1 MNYRNPFLLIPKNMS
16 YRKGSLDKGLHLSK
30 PYCPYMPNERCQ
42 DGGLIWGEVICGC
55 RELFWDVPW
64 MSSSLPAWQCG
75 INPSSIFLGR
85 KLGTRDS
92 ELWRQLRRKQSQEK
106 ESEEG
111 SGTRDDCLSH
121 QKMLLNKQQVSSINK
136 ACGMQMRFFF
146 LLLFCW
152 LSSPKTPLRILIRN
166 AKINKS
172 PANPFLLLNK
182 GKVNIA
188 NWTYFIR
195 GCFVWAKKKRE
206 RKEKAICF
214 LAANTCLCW
223 ILVSN
228 LMTGALFLVCLEFRP
243 FDIWGERSQASRKA
257 RFGPCWAYSPL
268 SPVSKQEFFS
278 HPGND
283 DSELRGGDLQGIIYK
298 IKATWDKEEF

>member
-1 MNYRNPFLLIPKNMS
+1 MLNWVLA
-16 YRKGSLDKGLHLSK
+16 
-30 PYCPYMPNERCQ
+30 
-42 DGGLIWGEVICGC
+42 
-55 RELFWDVPW
+55 
-64 MSSSLPAWQCG
+64 SLPAWQWSV
-75 INPSSIFLGR
+75 NSSSIFLGR
-85 KLGTRDS
+85 KLETRDS
-92 ELWRQLRRKQSQEK
+92 ELWRQLRRKHSQEK

-111 SGTRDDCLSH
+111 LWSTWRFAFSH
-121 QKMLLNKQQVSSINK
+121 QKTLLNKQQVSSINK

-152 LSSPKTPLRILIRN
+152 LSSPETPLRILIRN

-195 GCFVWAKKKRE
+195 GCFVWAKKKWE

-214 LAANTCLCW
+214 LAANTSLCW

-228 LMTGALFLVCLEFRP
+228 VMTGALLLVCLEFRP
-243 FDIWGERSQASRKA
+243 FDIWGSHTQESRKA
-257 RFGPCWAYSPL
+257 RFEPCWTSPPL
-268 SPVSKQEFFS
+268 SPVNRIESFPTTKEVMILSSEVSTSKGS
-278 HPGND
+278 HTRQKQLGTKKNFM
-283 DSELRGGDLQGIIYK
+283 GK
-298 IKATWDKEEF
+298 